1 MKKRKVATMKPF
13 NILDNED
20 IKISK
25 YRDDFLFDI
34 NGKITDDVAEAVA
47 IMIYQNIP
55 SDNNAWS
62 TNIKQVDLFEI
73 DPKRSLYWLSG
84 GDIDWSSNNYRK
96 EWHECVGEFSEKF
109 SETVLEMVQ
118 RSNNMF
124 ELREKFQKD
133 LNITILYEF
142 ALENKIAD

>member
-1 MKKRKVATMKPF
+1 MKKRKVVTMKPF

-25 YRDDFLFDI
+25 YQDDFLFDI

-62 TNIKQVDLFEI
+62 TNIKNVDLFEI

-109 SETVLEMVQ
+109 SEIVFEMVQ
-118 RSNNMF
+118 QSKNML

>member
-1 MKKRKVATMKPF
+1 MKKRKVVTMKPF

-25 YRDDFLFDI
+25 YQDDFLFDI

-62 TNIKQVDLFEI
+62 TNIKNVDLFEI

-109 SETVLEMVQ
+109 SEIVFEMVQ
-118 RSNNMF
+118 QSKNML
-124 ELREKFQKD
+124 ELKEKFQKD

>member
-1 MKKRKVATMKPF
+1 MKKRKVVTMKPF

-62 TNIKQVDLFEI
+62 TNIKQVNLFEI

>member
-62 TNIKQVDLFEI
+62 TNIKQVDLLKLI
-73 DPKRSLYWLSG
+73 QNAHCIG
-84 GDIDWSSNNYRK
+84 
-96 EWHECVGEFSEKF
+96 
-109 SETVLEMVQ
+109 
-118 RSNNMF
+118 
-124 ELREKFQKD
+124 
-133 LNITILYEF
+133 
-142 ALENKIAD
+142 

>member
-1 MKKRKVATMKPF
+1 MKKRKVVTMKPF

-25 YRDDFLFDI
+25 YQDDFLFDI

-55 SDNNAWS
+55 NNSKAWS
-62 TNIKQVDLFEI
+62 TNIKNVDLFEI

-109 SETVLEMVQ
+109 SEIVFEMVQ
-118 RSNNMF
+118 QSKNML

>member
-1 MKKRKVATMKPF
+1 MKKRKVVTMKPF

>member
-1 MKKRKVATMKPF
+1 MKKRKVVTMKPF

-25 YRDDFLFDI
+25 YQDDFLFDI